1 MWRRHDSQ
9 KISPPT
15 ESSEPTND
23 FRIPGLPHHQHSA
36 TQRNRTSLSSDLE
49 PLLKNLPPKTKGAL
63 LQAINACGTK
73 LNMGPDWVQRWLSF
87 TIVADA
93 LASYAPSGT
102 PVFEFKGGAAIEMR
116 MRRLIPAGAPAADTA
131 PTITPRATK
140 DLDATFRGEM
150 KDLVSAVEAALGE
163 PRHGFSFRTEVETP
177 DAPHMVRF
185 RVRVSYLVKGVGGL
199 APQELN
205 SVKLEVSR
213 YEGTHY
219 PPDMVPAFSLEPFGI
234 EGPEYLPCMALPKQI
249 AQKLHA
255 VTEVLDD
262 GKENDR
268 FRDLVDIV
276 MLSVL
281 VPPSAEL
288 RAVCEETFHIRGKHG
303 WPPNIVTYPDWVEP
317 MEQRAEEMGLD
328 QKTAEEIVLYVRDY
342 VQVIAIA

>member
-1 MWRRHDSQ
+1 M
-9 KISPPT
+9 
-15 ESSEPTND
+15 
-23 FRIPGLPHHQHSA
+23 
-36 TQRNRTSLSSDLE
+36 
-49 PLLKNLPPKTKGAL
+49 
-63 LQAINACGTK
+63 
-73 LNMGPDWVQRWLSF
+73 QRWLSF

-116 MRRLIPAGAPAADTA
+116 MRRLVPAGAPAADTA
-131 PTITPRATK
+131 LTITPRATK
-140 DLDATFRGEM
+140 DLDATFHGEM

-163 PRHGFSFRTEVETP
+163 PRHGVSFCTEVETP
-177 DAPHMVRF
+177 DTPHMVRC

-205 SVKLEVSR
+205 SVRLEVSR

-219 PPDMVPAFSLEPFGI
+219 PPTWCPPFGI

-276 MLSVL
+276 MFSVL
-281 VPPSAEL
+281 VPPSASTEF
-288 RAVCEETFHIRGKHG
+288 RWATGQPRRHQPE
-303 WPPNIVTYPDWVEP
+303 
-317 MEQRAEEMGLD
+317 
-328 QKTAEEIVLYVRDY
+328 
-342 VQVIAIA
+342 